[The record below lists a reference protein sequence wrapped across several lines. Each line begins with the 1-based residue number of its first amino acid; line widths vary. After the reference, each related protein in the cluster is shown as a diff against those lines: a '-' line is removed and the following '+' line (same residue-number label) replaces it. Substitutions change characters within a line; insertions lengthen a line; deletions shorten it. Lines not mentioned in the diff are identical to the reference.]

1 MKRKL
6 HKKKIFYYVIQ
17 KRPPNLKSKQRINN
31 LAQDVPQTRR
41 GKKMKAGR
49 ARADVANNMAQS
61 GSMVGL

>member
-1 MKRKL
+1 MGMKIP
-6 HKKKIFYYVIQ
+6 KKIKKFTVT
-17 KRPPNLKSKQRINN
+17 PPNLKSKQRINN

-49 ARADVANNMAQS
+49 ARAEVENNMAQS